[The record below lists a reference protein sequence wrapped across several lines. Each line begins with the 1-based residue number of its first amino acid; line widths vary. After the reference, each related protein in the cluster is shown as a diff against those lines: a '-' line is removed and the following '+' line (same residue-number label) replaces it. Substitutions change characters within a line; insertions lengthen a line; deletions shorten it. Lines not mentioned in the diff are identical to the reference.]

1 MLFLTS
7 LSISRAR
14 YYSIIIISS
23 VSLLGFLPL
32 FFCLSFS
39 LSVVNIASLPII
51 DICLS
56 FKHRYRPDQR
66 LPCSKKTNIVISDDG
81 LCV

>member
-7 LSISRAR
+7 LSISQAR
-14 YYSIIIISS
+14 SYLIMFPSS
-23 VSLLGFLPL
+23 VSLLCFLPL

-39 LSVVNIASLPII
+39 LSVVNIVSLPII
-51 DICLS
+51 DIRLS
-56 FKHRYRPDQR
+56 FKHRYRLDQR
-66 LPCSKKTNIVISDDG
+66 LPCSKKTNILTSDDG